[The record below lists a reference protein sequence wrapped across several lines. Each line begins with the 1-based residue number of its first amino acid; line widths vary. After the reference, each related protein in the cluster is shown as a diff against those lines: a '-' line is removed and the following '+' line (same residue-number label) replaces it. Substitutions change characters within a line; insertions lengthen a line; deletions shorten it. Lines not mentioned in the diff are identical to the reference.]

1 MAGINDSTEIAT
13 ELAKHLKGNGS
24 HVNLIPINPT
34 AGDFK
39 RPSEKSVLAF
49 ERILSRA
56 GVNCTIRI
64 EKGTEISAACGQLR
78 TDLIG

>member
-1 MAGINDSTEIAT
+1 M
-13 ELAKHLKGNGS
+13 
-24 HVNLIPINPT
+24 NLIPINPT

-39 RPSEKSVLAF
+39 RPSKSRVF
-49 ERILSRA
+49 EFKRILNEA

-78 TDLIG
+78 TDIVNTN